1 MNHNIVWLIL
11 GDNRSAFVPLL
22 FMDEGMSQKATEK
35 NRWLIAL
42 SAVAIHLSIGSI
54 YAYSIY
60 QIPLKN
66 AQGWSTSSVTLAF
79 SIAVFVLGITAAFLG
94 KYVEKYGPRKS
105 GFAAA
110 VLYGLGMITS
120 GVSVLVGSLPMFLA
134 TFGVLG
140 GMGIGLGYISPI
152 GTLVEWFP
160 DRRGMATGLAV
171 MGFGAGALLTGPLG
185 NFLIQEYS
193 VATAFFALG
202 ILYFVLMAAGANYL
216 QKPPQ
221 GWLPEGMQ
229 DMEDAQEKATG
240 ALSGLTN
247 LTAKEARTSPRFWLV
262 WLIIFINVSAG
273 IMLLAFA
280 SPMLQQIGGATA
292 TTAAF
297 ITGYIGIFNGGGR
310 IMWSTLSDYIG
321 RTTTYALF
329 MVIQI
334 ALFFLMPAITA
345 VWVLAGA
352 MFLVITCYGGGFAC
366 LPAYLSDL
374 FGTKEVSAIHGYA
387 LTAWSVAGV
396 VGPQLASFV
405 LSKTGGYTSA
415 LYVMNG
421 ALVVGLVTVLV
432 LRWRIGK
439 LQSISLST
447 GVSSTAGD

>member
-1 MNHNIVWLIL
+1 MPQN
-11 GDNRSAFVPLL
+11 GS
-22 FMDEGMSQKATEK
+22 GK

-60 QIPLKN
+60 QIPLRD
-66 AQGWSTSSVTLAF
+66 AQGWATSQVTLAF
-79 SIAVFVLGITAAFLG
+79 SIAIFVLGVTAAFLG
-94 KYVEKYGPRKS
+94 KYVEKYGPRKA
-105 GFAAA
+105 GLAAA
-110 VLYGLGMITS
+110 VLYGLGMIGS
-120 GVSVLVGSLPMFLA
+120 GASVVVGSLPLFLA
-134 TFGVLG
+134 TFGVVG
-140 GMGIGLGYISPI
+140 GMGLGLGYISPI

-185 NFLIQEYS
+185 NFLIQNYGVS
-193 VATAFFALG
+193 TTFFALG
-202 ILYFVLMAAGANYL
+202 TLYFALMSLGASYL
-216 QKPPQ
+216 AKPPE

-229 DMEDAQEKATG
+229 GEENAHEKATG
-240 ALSGLTN
+240 ALPGLDV
-247 LTAKEARTSPRFWLV
+247 LTAAQARSTPRFWLL
-262 WLIIFINVSAG
+262 WLVIFINVTAG

-280 SPMLQQIGGATA
+280 SPMLQQISGATA

-310 IMWSTLSDYIG
+310 IVWSTLSDYIG
-321 RTTTYALF
+321 RTTTYAAF

-334 ALFFLMPAITA
+334 GAFFVMPQVAG
-345 VWVLAGA
+345 VWVLAGL

-374 FGTKEVSAIHGYA
+374 FGTDEVSAIHGYA
-387 LTAWSVAGV
+387 LTAWSAAGV

-405 LSKTGGYTSA
+405 LESTGNYETT
-415 LYVMNG
+415 LYIINAMV
-421 ALVVGLVTVLV
+421 VVGLVTVGV

-439 LQSISLST
+439 LKGTSLTDGAVST
-447 GVSSTAGD
+447 TD

>member
-1 MNHNIVWLIL
+1 MSTT
-11 GDNRSAFVPLL
+11 SA
-22 FMDEGMSQKATEK
+22 DK

-42 SAVAIHLSIGSI
+42 SAVLIHLSIGSI

-60 QIPLKN
+60 QIPLN
-66 AQGWSTSSVTLAF
+66 EAVGWSTSSVTSAF
-79 SIAVFVLGITAAFLG
+79 SVAVFVLGLTAAFLG

-105 GFAAA
+105 GLGAA
-110 VLYGLGMITS
+110 VLYGLGMIGS
-120 GVSVLVGSLPMFLA
+120 GVSVAVESLPLFIA
-134 TFGVLG
+134 TFGVIG

-171 MGFGAGALLTGPLG
+171 MGFGAGALLTGPFG
-185 NFLIQEYS
+185 NFLMQNYG
-193 VATAFFALG
+193 VAATFFTLG
-202 ILYFVLMAAGANYL
+202 ALYFTMMAVGASYL
-216 QKPPQ
+216 QKPPE
-221 GWLPEGMQ
+221 GWLPDG
-229 DMEDAQEKATG
+229 MEDVENAEEKANSS
-240 ALSGLTN
+240 LSGLDV
-247 LTAKEARTSPRFWLV
+247 LTATEARTSPRFWMV
-262 WLIIFINVSAG
+262 WIIIFINVSAG

-310 IMWSTLSDYIG
+310 IVWASLSDYIG
-321 RTTTYALF
+321 RTTTYAAF
-329 MVIQI
+329 FVIQVV
-334 ALFFLMPAITA
+334 AFFVMPQVAG
-345 VWVLAGA
+345 VWFLAGLI
-352 MFLVITCYGGGFAC
+352 FLVITCYGGGFAC

-396 VGPQLASFV
+396 AGPQLASII
-405 LSKTGGYTSA
+405 LESTGNYTSA

-421 ALVVGLVTVLV
+421 VLVVGLATVVV

-439 LQSISLST
+439 LQDASRAPSAAEAAT
-447 GVSSTAGD
+447 D

>member
-1 MNHNIVWLIL
+1 
-11 GDNRSAFVPLL
+11 
-22 FMDEGMSQKATEK
+22 MSTTEANK

-60 QIPLKN
+60 QIPLN
-66 AQGWSTSSVTLAF
+66 EAQGWSTGRVTLAF
-79 SIAVFVLGITAAFLG
+79 SIAVLVLGFTAAFLG
-94 KYVEKYGPRKS
+94 RYVEEYGPRKA

-110 VLYGLGMITS
+110 VLYGLGMFGS
-120 GVSVLVGSLPMFLA
+120 GASVQFGSLPMFLA
-134 TFGVLG
+134 TFGVIG

-185 NFLIQEYS
+185 NYLIQNFG
-193 VATAFFALG
+193 VAMAFYALG
-202 ILYFVLMAAGANYL
+202 ALYFVLMSLGASYL
-216 QKPPQ
+216 AKPPEM
-221 GWLPEGMQ
+221 WLPDGMS
-229 DMEDAQEKATG
+229 DEEDAHEKAKS
-240 ALSGLTN
+240 ALAGLEN
-247 LTAKEARTSPRFWLV
+247 LTAAEARTSPRFWMV

-310 IMWSTLSDYIG
+310 IFWSTLSDYIG
-321 RTTTYALF
+321 RTTTYAGF

-334 ALFFLMPAITA
+334 AAFFVMPELAG
-345 VWVLAGA
+345 VWILAGA

-387 LTAWSVAGV
+387 LTAWGIAGV

-405 LSKTGGYTSA
+405 LESTGNYTNA
-415 LYVMNG
+415 LYVMNA
-421 ALVVGLVTVLV
+421 ALVAGLVTVLV

-439 LQSISLST
+439 LQNASQARD
-447 GVSSTAGD
+447 AGAATTD

>member
-1 MNHNIVWLIL
+1 
-11 GDNRSAFVPLL
+11 
-22 FMDEGMSQKATEK
+22 MSSVTASK

-60 QIPLKN
+60 QIPLN
-66 AQGWSTSSVTLAF
+66 ETLGWSTSSVTLAF

-94 KYVEKYGPRKS
+94 RYVEEYGPRKA
-105 GFAAA
+105 GLAAG
-110 VLYGLGMITS
+110 VLFGLGMV
-120 GVSVLVGSLPMFLA
+120 GAGASVQLGSLPLFWA

-152 GTLVEWFP
+152 GTLLEWFP

-185 NFLIQEYS
+185 NFLIQNFS
-193 VATAFFALG
+193 VATAFYGLG
-202 ILYFVLMAAGANYL
+202 ALYFVLMTLGASYL
-216 QKPPQ
+216 AKPAD
-221 GWLPEGMQ
+221 GWLPEGM
-229 DMEDAQEKATG
+229 DDTEEAHEKAKS
-240 ALSGLTN
+240 ALPGLRN
-247 LTAKEARTSPRFWLV
+247 LTAAEARTSPRFWMI

-297 ITGYIGIFNGGGR
+297 ITGYIGLFNGGGR
-310 IMWSTLSDYIG
+310 IFWSSLSDYVG
-321 RTTTYALF
+321 RTTTYGGF
-329 MVIQI
+329 MIIQI
-334 ALFFLMPAITA
+334 AAFLAMPQ
-345 VWVLAGA
+345 LAGVWILA
-352 MFLVITCYGGGFAC
+352 SVMFLVITCYGGGFAC

-387 LTAWSVAGV
+387 LTAWGLAGV
-396 VGPQLASFV
+396 AGPQLASFV
-405 LSKTGGYTSA
+405 LESTGTYTNA

-421 ALVVGLVTVLV
+421 ALVVGLLTVVV

-439 LQSISLST
+439 LQEADTPRET
-447 GVSSTAGD
+447 GAATTD

>member
-1 MNHNIVWLIL
+1 M
-11 GDNRSAFVPLL
+11 P
-22 FMDEGMSQKATEK
+22 ATETSK

-60 QIPLKN
+60 QIPLN
-66 AQGWSTSSVTLAF
+66 ESQGWSTSSVTTAF

-94 KYVEKYGPRKS
+94 SYVEKHGPRRS
-105 GFAAA
+105 GLAAA
-110 VLYGLGMITS
+110 VLYGLGMMGS
-120 GVSVLVGSLPMFLA
+120 GVSVLLGSLPLFLA
-134 TFGVLG
+134 TFGVVG
-140 GMGIGLGYISPI
+140 GMGIGLGYITPI

-185 NFLIQEYS
+185 NFLIQGYG

-202 ILYFVLMAAGANYL
+202 AMYFVLMTAGSSYL
-216 QKPPQ
+216 AKPPE
-221 GWLPEGMQ
+221 GWLPEGM
-229 DMEDAQEKATG
+229 EDTVANQEEAKS
-240 ALSGLTN
+240 ALSGISN
-247 LTAKEARTSPRFWLV
+247 LTAKEARTSPRFWMV

-310 IMWSTLSDYIG
+310 IIWSTASDYIG

-329 MVIQI
+329 MTVQI
-334 ALFFLMPAITA
+334 ALFFLMPSITA

-374 FGTKEVSAIHGYA
+374 FGTKQVSAIHGYA
-387 LTAWSVAGV
+387 LTAWGLAGV
-396 VGPQLASFV
+396 VGPQVASIV
-405 LSKTGGYTSA
+405 LESTGNYTSA

-421 ALVVGLVTVLV
+421 ALVVGLITVLV
-432 LRWRIGK
+432 LRRRIGN
-439 LQSISLST
+439 LQDASAAAGAGAAT
-447 GVSSTAGD
+447 GD

>member
-1 MNHNIVWLIL
+1 
-11 GDNRSAFVPLL
+11 VPST
-22 FMDEGMSQKATEK
+22 DAIK

-60 QIPLKN
+60 QIPLQET
-66 AQGWSTSSVTLAF
+66 QGWSTSRVTLAF

-94 KYVEKYGPRKS
+94 RYVEEYGPRIS
-105 GFAAA
+105 GLAAA
-110 VLYGLGMITS
+110 VLYGLGM
-120 GVSVLVGSLPMFLA
+120 VGSGLAVQFGSLTMFLA
-134 TFGVLG
+134 TFGVIG

-185 NFLIQEYS
+185 NFLIQGYGVS
-193 VATAFFALG
+193 TAFFGLG
-202 ILYFVLMAAGANYL
+202 ALYFVLMSLGASYL
-216 QKPPQ
+216 AKPPE

-229 DMEDAQEKATG
+229 GMENAEEEATG
-240 ALSGLTN
+240 ALTGLDI
-247 LTAKEARTSPRFWLV
+247 LTAAEARTTARFWMV
-262 WLIIFINVSAG
+262 WLIIFINVTAG

-310 IMWSTLSDYIG
+310 IFWSTLSDYVG
-321 RTTTYALF
+321 RTTTYAAF
-329 MVIQI
+329 MIIQI
-334 ALFFLMPAITA
+334 AAFFVMPQIAG
-345 VWVLAGA
+345 VWVLAGL

-374 FGTKEVSAIHGYA
+374 FGTEEVSAIHGYA
-387 LTAWSVAGV
+387 LTAWGFAGV
-396 VGPQLASFV
+396 VGPQIASTV
-405 LSKTGGYTSA
+405 LEATGNYTNA
-415 LYVMNG
+415 LYIIN
-421 ALVVGLVTVLV
+421 AILVVGLVTVLA
-432 LRWRIGK
+432 LRWRLGK
-439 LQSISLST
+439 LADAASPTT
-447 GVSSTAGD
+447 GAAVTTD

>member
-1 MNHNIVWLIL
+1 
-11 GDNRSAFVPLL
+11 
-22 FMDEGMSQKATEK
+22 MSHGNTTK

-60 QIPLKN
+60 QIPLKQT
-66 AQGWSTSSVTLAF
+66 QGWSESQVTLAF

-94 KYVEKYGPRKS
+94 KYVEEYGPRPA
-105 GFAAA
+105 GLAAA
-110 VLYGLGMITS
+110 VLYGAGMIAS
-120 GVSVLVGSLPMFLA
+120 GISVLLGSLPLFLA

-152 GTLVEWFP
+152 ETLLEWFP

-185 NFLIQEYS
+185 NYLIQNFS

-202 ILYFVLMAAGANYL
+202 ALYFVLMTAGASYL
-216 QKPPQ
+216 KKPPED
-221 GWLPEGMQ
+221 WLPEGMA
-229 DMEDAQEKATG
+229 DTEENHERAKSALPGLETFTAAQAQ
-240 ALSGLTN
+240 
-247 LTAKEARTSPRFWLV
+247 TSPRFWMV
-262 WLIIFINVSAG
+262 WLLIFINVSAG

-310 IMWSTLSDYIG
+310 IVWSTLSDYIG
-321 RTTTYALF
+321 RTTTYGAF
-329 MVIQI
+329 MLIQI
-334 ALFFLMPAITA
+334 AAFFVMPQLAA
-345 VWVLAGA
+345 VWVLAGT

-387 LTAWSVAGV
+387 LTAWGFAGV
-396 VGPQLASFV
+396 AGPQLASFV
-405 LSKTGGYTSA
+405 LESTGTYTNA

-421 ALVVGLVTVLV
+421 ALIVGLVTVLV

-439 LQSISLST
+439 LQERSAPRET
-447 GVSSTAGD
+447 GAPTTD